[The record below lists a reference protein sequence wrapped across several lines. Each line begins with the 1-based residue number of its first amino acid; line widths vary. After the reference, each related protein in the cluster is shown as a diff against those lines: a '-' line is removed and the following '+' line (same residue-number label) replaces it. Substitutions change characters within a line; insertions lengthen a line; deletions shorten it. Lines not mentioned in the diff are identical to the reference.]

1 MAGHPM
7 SSHEAPNSPDDS
19 GAGAGVV
26 LRGKRILVGVTGGI
40 ACYKVCELVSR
51 LAQGGADVTVLM
63 TEGAMEFVRPL
74 SFEALS
80 GRSVYTS
87 IFHQIESHDPQHISL
102 ARSADLM
109 VIAPCTM
116 DTLARLAVGRADD
129 IVTLTASAIDRGETV
144 TLLAPSM
151 NAVMWGQAST
161 QRNVRQLIEDG
172 FKMIGPEEGWQACR
186 TSGPGRMSEA
196 SEILAEVVRL
206 VGG

>member
-1 MAGHPM
+1 
-7 SSHEAPNSPDDS
+7 
-19 GAGAGVV
+19 
-26 LRGKRILVGVTGGI
+26 
-40 ACYKVCELVSR
+40 VSR
-51 LAQGGADVTVLM
+51 LAQAGGEVTVLM

-80 GRSVYTS
+80 GRPVYTS
-87 IFHQIESHDPQHISL
+87 IFRTIESHDPQHISL

-129 IVTLTASAIDRGETV
+129 IVTLTASAIDRRETV

-161 QRNVRQLIEDG
+161 QRNVKQLVEDG
-172 FKMIGPEEGWQACR
+172 FLMIGPGEGWQACR

-196 SEILAEVVRL
+196 REIFAEVVRL
-206 VGG
+206 VGGG